1 MQNLNLMDN
10 RTLSALHLAGDTLA
24 DASRRCTG
32 TLALDARGVPVDLT
46 AEIACRWDLVG
57 AVSLACFKLGIT
69 EPTDQLIVY
78 QAMKDTIGL
87 GIETPAAIFWDD
99 NEDLHELIAGRLQK
113 A

>member
-1 MQNLNLMDN
+1 MNSL
-10 RTLSALHLAGDTLA
+10 TLSALHMAGDTLA

-32 TLALDARGVPVDLT
+32 TLAMDARGVPVDLT
-46 AEIACRWDLVG
+46 AEVACRWDLVG
-57 AVSLACFKLGIT
+57 AVSLACFKLGIV

-87 GIETPAAIFWDD
+87 DTETPAAIFWDE
-99 NEDLHELIAGRLQK
+99 NEPLHELIAGRLQK

>member
-1 MQNLNLMDN
+1 MDN
-10 RTLSALHLAGDTLA
+10 KTLSALHLAGDTLA

-32 TLALDARGVPVDLT
+32 TLALDHRGVPVDLT
-46 AEIACRWDLVG
+46 AEIACKWDLVG

-69 EPTDQLIVY
+69 EPKDQIEVY

-87 GIETPAAIFWDD
+87 DAETPAAIFWDE
-99 NEDLHELIAGRLQK
+99 NEDLHSVIAGRLQK